1 MKGLG
6 LIVVC
11 VSIVLVAE
19 SVWSESIEDV
29 VVFTTSAFP
38 IQDPSQRASQVYE
51 LDATV
56 GSLAALG
63 ENLPKD
69 PQRAHAE
76 VMRRLNDETWRDRFT
91 AVQHALEGVSEAWM
105 HNIQRLPAVLVND
118 RYLIYGVTDIDRAL
132 AWVEA
137 R

>member
-11 VSIVLVAE
+11 VSIVLASE
-19 SVWSESIEDV
+19 SAWSESIEDV

-38 IQDPSQRASQVYE
+38 IQDPNQRASQVYA

-63 ENLPKD
+63 EGLPKD
-69 PQRAHAE
+69 PQRAQAE
-76 VMRRLNDETWRDRFT
+76 VMRRLNDEHWRDRFA

-118 RYLIYGVTDIDRAL
+118 RYLIYGVTDVDRAL
-132 AWVEA
+132 ALVEA